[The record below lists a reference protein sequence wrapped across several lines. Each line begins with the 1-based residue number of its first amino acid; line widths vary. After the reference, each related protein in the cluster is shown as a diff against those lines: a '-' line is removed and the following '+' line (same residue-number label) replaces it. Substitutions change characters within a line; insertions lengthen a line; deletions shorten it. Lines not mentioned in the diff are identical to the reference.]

1 MLERHALVVL
11 LVADALVD
19 EHLGDGGGQFAAVLA
34 GDQVQ
39 HHVHG
44 RGAAGRGIAVAVDG
58 EQASADAGAGEG
70 LLHGGQALPVHA
82 AFEAVEQPG
91 LGQGPAAGAHGAQLA
106 ALAGL
111 HLQPVRMFA
120 ADAVLD
126 VHAAADD
133 HGVQG
138 WSVVQA
144 AVGGDLQAIAGADGA
159 AVLAEG
165 VPAVEFTTGEMV
177 GHAQRFHRGR
187 QGYQGEVVQQ
197 QETDGLGN
205 TVLGLSPLVEL

>member
-1 MLERHALVVL
+1 MVL

-19 EHLGDGGGQFAAVLA
+19 EHLGDGCRQLAAVLT

-39 HHVHG
+39 HHVHR
-44 RGAAGRGIAVAVDG
+44 RGAAGGGIAVAVDG
-58 EQASADAGAGEG
+58 EQAGTDAGAGEG
-70 LLHGGQALPVHA
+70 FLHGRQALPVHA

-91 LGQGPAAGAHGAQLA
+91 LGQRPAAGAYGAQLA
-106 ALAGL
+106 TLAGL
-111 HLQPVRMFA
+111 GLQPLHVLT

-126 VHAAADD
+126 IDAAADD
-133 HGVQG
+133 HGVQCRG
-138 WSVVQA
+138 VVQA
-144 AVGGDLQAIAGADGA
+144 AVGGDLQAVAGAYGA

-165 VPAVEFTTGEMV
+165 VPAVELAAGKMV
-177 GHAQRFHRGR
+177 GHAQRFYRRR
-187 QGYQGEVVQQ
+187 QGNQGEVVQQ